1 MQGVLLNFY
10 TEQNRKHHGRPLAE
24 WLLDEARRLG
34 VSGATLLHAAEG
46 FGRAGRLHAA
56 HFFELADQPVEVS
69 MAVSPEDADRMMARV
84 REEGIKLFYMRI
96 PVEFGSTAD

>member
-1 MQGVLLNFY
+1 MQGVLLNFF

-34 VSGATLLHAAEG
+34 VSGATLVHAAEG
-46 FGRAGRLHAA
+46 FGRGGRLHAA

-69 MAVSPEDADRMMARV
+69 MALSPEDADRFMARL
-84 REEGIKLFYMRI
+84 REEGIRIFYIRI
-96 PVEFGSTAD
+96 PVEYGTTGD

>member
-10 TEQNRKHHGRPLAE
+10 TEQNRKHHGRPLADC
-24 WLLDEARRLG
+24 LLDEARRLG
-34 VSGATLLHAAEG
+34 VTGATVLHAAEG

-69 MAVSPEDADRMMARV
+69 MALSPADADRVMARL
-84 REEGIKLFYMRI
+84 REEGIKLFYVRI
-96 PVEFGSTAD
+96 PVEFGTTTD

>member
-34 VSGATLLHAAEG
+34 VAGATLLHAAEG

-69 MAVSPEDADRMMARV
+69 MAVSPEVADRFMARL
-84 REEGIKLFYMRI
+84 REEGISVFYVRI
-96 PVEFGSTAD
+96 PVEFGSTDD